1 MCHIVQYIVLY
12 KASEWSGIVEKR
24 YSIQHYKATFKL
36 MIINE
41 LIIDDERKPTCI
53 RGSTLIVDLL
63 SAINV

>member
-24 YSIQHYKATFKL
+24 YSIQHYEATFNL

-53 RGSTLIVDLL
+53 RISTLIV
-63 SAINV
+63 VY

>member
-1 MCHIVQYIVLY
+1 MCHIVLY

-24 YSIQHYKATFKL
+24 YTIQHYEATFKL

-41 LIIDDERKPTCI
+41 LIIDDVRKPTCI
-53 RGSTLIVDLL
+53 RRSTLMIDLL